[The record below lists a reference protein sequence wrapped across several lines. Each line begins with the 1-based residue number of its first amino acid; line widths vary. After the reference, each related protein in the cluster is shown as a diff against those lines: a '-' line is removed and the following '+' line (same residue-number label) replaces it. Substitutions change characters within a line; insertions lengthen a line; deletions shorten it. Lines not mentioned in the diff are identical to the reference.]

1 MEGRQVKS
9 KKRVADHGEVFT
21 NEREV
26 KAMVDMVWKN
36 LEQGTADRILTATFL
51 DPSCGSGNFLIEI
64 LQRKIALLKKTKK
77 NKSDYGFYLVLVA
90 GSLYGVE
97 LLPDN
102 TQECRE
108 RLLTE
113 FKKSYPKKEADYEML
128 MRSISFI
135 ISQNIICGDALSYT
149 TPEGE
154 PIVFTHW
161 SGLSDRKIVANYF
174 DYGELSKKEQSMA
187 SLFAEYTV
195 KEPVIRHYLELGAE
209 QP

>member
-1 MEGRQVKS
+1 
-9 KKRVADHGEVFT
+9 
-21 NEREV
+21 
-26 KAMVDMVWKN
+26 MVDMVWKN

-51 DPSCGSGNFLIEI
+51 EPSCGSGNFLIEI

-161 SGLSDRKIVANYF
+161 SGLSDKKIVANYF
-174 DYGELSKKEQSMA
+174 DYGELSKKEQGMA

>member
-1 MEGRQVKS
+1 
-9 KKRVADHGEVFT
+9 
-21 NEREV
+21 
-26 KAMVDMVWKN
+26 
-36 LEQGTADRILTATFL
+36 
-51 DPSCGSGNFLIEI
+51 
-64 LQRKIALLKKTKK
+64 LLKKTKK

-128 MRSISFI
+128 MSSISFI

-154 PIVFTHW
+154 PIVFTRC
-161 SGLSDRKIVANYF
+161 RKHK
-174 DYGELSKKEQSMA
+174 D
-187 SLFAEYTV
+187 T
-195 KEPVIRHYLELGAE
+195 
-209 QP
+209 